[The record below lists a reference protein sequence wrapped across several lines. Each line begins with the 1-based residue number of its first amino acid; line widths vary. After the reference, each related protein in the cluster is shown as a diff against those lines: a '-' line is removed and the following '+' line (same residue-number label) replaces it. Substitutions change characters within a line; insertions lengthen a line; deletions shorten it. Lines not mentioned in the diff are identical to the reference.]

1 MHAPPLRIQSAGL
14 AIERRGRSAKIAAVV
29 LALSLLGF
37 SAVASAYFGSYEQHG
52 DLLFPLFV
60 SLAVWLTSASALLRH
75 RFTPARSAAS
85 TARSRGE
92 LILGEEG
99 LSVIARR
106 GARSYRPGDV
116 IDGWIDDPGEIIS
129 VVLRTQGG
137 DVISI
142 EVASFD
148 EARAILLAAGV
159 AAEQRVLKM
168 RLANAMTQ
176 IPLGGSLAALGSV
189 VLPIVGIFAAVALFA
204 GSLDGGARA
213 TAALL
218 LGLTALAFA
227 LLVRAL
233 IPPQVIIGTDGITV
247 ERILGRVF
255 LPYDQVTQVSSALGA
270 VVLEIRGARSQR
282 LPTGARYGGAPRR
295 AEESFHS
302 ALLTRIHQ
310 AMAAG
315 RLGATSDAVTGA
327 LDRAGRSF
335 DDWRQHLRGLT
346 SDASYRRVGIA
357 KEAIAAV
364 LEDATAPP
372 ERRVAA
378 ALSLAPVQ
386 DAALLLRIQDVV
398 RASADEGLR
407 TALQAA
413 VDDELTW
420 AELSPLL
427 RRKVR

>member
-1 MHAPPLRIQSAGL
+1 MRALPLRIQSAGL
-14 AIERRGRSAKIAAVV
+14 AVERRGRSAKIAAVV
-29 LALSLLGF
+29 LAISLLGF
-37 SAVASAYFGSYEQHG
+37 GAVASAYFGSYEQNG
-52 DLLFPLFV
+52 DLLFALFV

-92 LILGEEG
+92 LTLGEEG

-106 GARSYRPGDV
+106 SSRSYRPGDV
-116 IDGWIDDPGEIIS
+116 VDGWIDDPGEIIS
-129 VVLRTQGG
+129 VVLRTRGG
-137 DVISI
+137 DVISV
-142 EVASFD
+142 EVATFD

-176 IPLGGSLAALGSV
+176 IPLGGGIAALGSV
-189 VLPIVGIFAAVALFA
+189 VLPIVGIFAAMALFA
-204 GSLDGGARA
+204 GSPDLGARA
-213 TAALL
+213 TATLI

-233 IPPQVIIGTDGITV
+233 IPPQVLIGTDGITV

-255 LPYDQVTQVSSALGA
+255 IPYDQVTQVSSALGA
-270 VVLEIRGARSQR
+270 VVLEIRGARSRR
-282 LPTGARYGGAPRR
+282 LPTGARYGGSPRR
-295 AEESFHS
+295 AEESFHT
-302 ALLTRIHQ
+302 ALLTRIHH

-315 RLGATSDAVTGA
+315 RLGSSRDGRAGE

-335 DDWRQHLRGLT
+335 DAWRQHLRGLT
-346 SDASYRRVGIA
+346 SDASYRRLGIA
-357 KEAIAAV
+357 SEAIAAV
-364 LEDATAPP
+364 LEDASAPP

-378 ALSLAPVQ
+378 ALALAPVG
-386 DAALLLRIQDVV
+386 DAALELRIQDVV

-407 TALQAA
+407 AALQAA
-413 VDDELTW
+413 VDDELTE